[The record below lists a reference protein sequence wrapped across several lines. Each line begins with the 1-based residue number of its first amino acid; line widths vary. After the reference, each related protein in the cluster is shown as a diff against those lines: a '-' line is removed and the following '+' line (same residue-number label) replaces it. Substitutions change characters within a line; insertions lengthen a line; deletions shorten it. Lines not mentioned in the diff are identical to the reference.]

1 MCVQQPVVLGLP
13 STTRS
18 SLHVSGVEVYHL
30 QVCVVPHRLRGTV
43 VGSSLREL
51 STVLFRHQNREKP
64 WPYSSASQSS
74 ALKKAIRTAL
84 QSCRA
89 TASDDFSNK
98 CRFTGEGHL
107 PVPGRLWKVGDSF
120 GSLGQVS
127 QEHRDGGIVN
137 CCVPGRRPLERSSA
151 RLPDTVEEVILQL
164 QGHLMPSLSRH
175 QVQDP
180 ENPIPLN

>member
-1 MCVQQPVVLGLP
+1 MQQPVVLGLP

-30 QVCVVPHRLRGTV
+30 QVCVVPHMLRGTV

-64 WPYSSASQSS
+64 WPYSSASKSS

-84 QSCRA
+84 LHVGPQPA
-89 TASDDFSNK
+89 TSDDFSHK

-107 PVPGRLWKVGDSF
+107 PVPGRLWKVDGSF
-120 GSLGQVS
+120 
-127 QEHRDGGIVN
+127 
-137 CCVPGRRPLERSSA
+137 
-151 RLPDTVEEVILQL
+151 
-164 QGHLMPSLSRH
+164 
-175 QVQDP
+175 
-180 ENPIPLN
+180 IP